1 MISVACIAGREV
13 DMGWNRMTFAVGFAA
28 GFVAGTR
35 AGREKYD
42 QMVKFAR
49 ETAEKPAVQQAA
61 GVVQA
66 QATGLAQKLGG
77 QIQEK
82 VPQMAHSAVHSV
94 GSHMPGK
101 SKNGHGGSAS
111 NGGKGASNGSPFA
124 ATNSSNP
131 GKRSN

>member
-1 MISVACIAGREV
+1 
-13 DMGWNRMTFAVGFAA
+13 MGFHRMAFAAGFAA

-49 ETAEKPAVQQAA
+49 TTAENPSVQQAA

-66 QATGLAQKLGG
+66 QATGLAQKVGG

-82 VPQMAHSAVHSV
+82 FPQLAHSAAQSV
-94 GSHMPGK
+94 GGHIPGMK
-101 SKNGHGGSAS
+101 SKNGNGDSAS
-111 NGGKGASNGSPFA
+111 NGGKGASNGSPFGA
-124 ATNSSNP
+124 ASKKQSGPGGTGPSSN
-131 GKRSN
+131 

>member
-1 MISVACIAGREV
+1 MGFHRMAFVA
-13 DMGWNRMTFAVGFAA
+13 GFAA

-49 ETAEKPAVQQAA
+49 TTAENPSVQQAA

-66 QATGLAQKLGG
+66 QATGLAQKVGG

-82 VPQMAHSAVHSV
+82 FPQLAHSAVHSV
-94 GSHMPGK
+94 GGHIPGMK
-101 SKNGHGGSAS
+101 NKNGNGGSAS
-111 NGGKGASNGSPFA
+111 NGRKGSSNGSPFGA
-124 ATNSSNP
+124 ASNREPGQGSSGP
-131 GKRSN
+131 GSN